1 MEQTSTTKQT
11 KKVAKKNDSSAIRFD
26 KTFMRQISRLVEKAN
41 KKPFGRKIKPKDI
54 VKTLFSLV
62 DDSLLEKVI
71 KKVQEESLTIDNK
84 KEIFFKKHINQFEG
98 SKEKFEEKMM
108 ELMKGFLS
116 QEVQPDV
123 TKA

>member
-1 MEQTSTTKQT
+1 MEQNNTSKSI
-11 KKVAKKNDSSAIRFD
+11 KKAAKNTDSTAIRFD
-26 KTFMRQISRLVEKAN
+26 KSFMRQVTRLVDRAN

-62 DDSLLEKVI
+62 DDSLFEKVI
-71 KKVQEESLTIDNK
+71 RKVQEGSLTIDNK
-84 KEIFFKKHINQFEG
+84 KEIFFKEHINKFEG
-98 SKEKFEEKMM
+98 SKEEFEEKMM

-116 QEVQPDV
+116 QGLRTDV